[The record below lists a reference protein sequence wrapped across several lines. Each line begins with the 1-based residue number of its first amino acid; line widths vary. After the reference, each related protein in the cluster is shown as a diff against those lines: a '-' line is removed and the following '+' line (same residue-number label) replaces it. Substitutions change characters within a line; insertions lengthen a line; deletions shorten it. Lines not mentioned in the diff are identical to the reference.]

1 MRQRSF
7 GYLLFAVMCV
17 ASCGGGAYLAGG
29 IDWSAATDSLLSDT
43 AHRTTLLD
51 SLRQRLR
58 DASADTTALDAA
70 VEFGAELRDP
80 AGDRLVAEVR
90 DISRAKGYAL
100 GEAEAEYRSARIAVR
115 QHRLTEADSL
125 LGVAER
131 IIADRSGRRWD
142 VMRIKAVF
150 SRADLKRYA
159 RQPDSAL
166 VGFRNALGMA
176 QRINDAYWMASGEA
190 ALGASYLM
198 DMKFDSARVHCERC
212 VAMAQQA
219 KDLDRETS
227 CHNFLGEMYRIQERY
242 DEAIDHQQRAL
253 DLAALTGDRSREA
266 ENLYALG
273 EVYRQKDDFAR
284 ALDCYQRA
292 IHWGRV
298 MGMAQVVTLSQL
310 YTGDIHHGFAEN
322 DTALAR
328 YRAARISAQAA
339 GIPYV
344 EGLSLMHAA
353 QALAALGRTP
363 EALVDAETAFAIADS
378 MNDDELRRNARNCL
392 GEMLLASGRTEDA
405 IVQFDSAL
413 ALGRRIGT
421 ADDRFY
427 AQSMGDIAWQQGRVD
442 AARRFGEDALRTG
455 RVSDAGPLEIAQA
468 AELLFN
474 AYRSSGEGLK
484 AAEMLQLKVAM
495 MDSVYNARQLRKV
508 SNLELKAQGERLQAE
523 RERERAQ
530 EELRLASERAG
541 RNLIAVIGGALLLL
555 AIGLWSRLRYVRRTR
570 DTILRTQEQL
580 VESEKRREAS
590 EVRTR
595 IARDVHDELGS
606 EVTRITL
613 LVGESRRA
621 QIDPA
626 NKARMDEIASLT
638 REVGSSLSDIVWAV
652 DPQHDNATA
661 LVAHAEHYA
670 QRMLSSAE
678 IRVERDFGHSGADR
692 VIDPASKR
700 DLFLLLKEALNNAL
714 KYAQAKH
721 IAVQLRTDEL
731 GYRLSVQDDGV
742 GFDPA
747 IGRAGGNGLANMRA
761 RSAALGA
768 ELRIT
773 ASPGQGCSV
782 DVTGQWT

>member
-7 GYLLFAVMCV
+7 AYFFFVALFI
-17 ASCGGGAYLAGG
+17 ASCGGGTHRAGD
-29 IDWSAATDSLLSDT
+29 IDWSPVTDSLLNDT
-43 AHRTTLLD
+43 AHRTNLLD

-58 DASADTTALDAA
+58 DASADTSALDAA

-115 QHRLTEADSL
+115 HHRLAEADSL
-125 LGVAER
+125 LGAAEK
-131 IIADRSGRRWD
+131 IIADRSGHRWD
-142 VMRIKAVF
+142 VMRIKTVF

-166 VGFRNALGMA
+166 MGFRNALGMA
-176 QRINDAYWMASGEA
+176 QRIGDAYWMASGEA

-198 DMKFDSARVHCERC
+198 DMKFDSARAHCERC
-212 VAMAQQA
+212 VEMAQQA

-242 DEAIDHQQRAL
+242 DEAILHQQRAL

-273 EVYRQKDDFAR
+273 EIYRQKDDFAR

-292 IHWGRV
+292 IRSAQV

-310 YTGDIHHGFAEN
+310 FTGDIHHGFAEN

-328 YRAARISAQAA
+328 YRAARISAKAA
-339 GIPYV
+339 GMPYV
-344 EGLSLMHAA
+344 EGLSLIHAA
-353 QALAALGRTP
+353 RALSALGRIP
-363 EALVDAETAFAIADS
+363 EALADAHAAFAIADS
-378 MNDDELRRNARNCL
+378 MDNDELRRNARNCR
-392 GEMLLASGRTEDA
+392 GEMLLASGRTADA
-405 IVQFDSAL
+405 IIQFDSAL

-421 ADDRFY
+421 ADERFY
-427 AQSMGDIAWQQGRVD
+427 AQSMGDIAWRQGRVD
-442 AARRFGEDALRTG
+442 EALRQGENALRAG
-455 RVSDAGPLEIAQA
+455 RASNAGPLEIAQA

-474 AYRSSGEGLK
+474 AYKSSGEGLK
-484 AAEMLQLKVAM
+484 AADMLQLKVAM

-508 SNLELKAQGERLQAE
+508 NNLELKAQGERLRAE
-523 RERERAQ
+523 REHERTQ
-530 EELRLASERAG
+530 EELRLASERAR
-541 RNLIAVIGGALLLL
+541 RNLITVIGGALLLL
-555 AIGLWSRLRYVRRTR
+555 AIGLWSRLRYMRRTR
-570 DTILRTQEQL
+570 DTILRTQQQL
-580 VESEKRREAS
+580 VESEKQREAS

-621 QIDPA
+621 QTDPA

-638 REVGSSLSDIVWAV
+638 REVGSALSDIVWAV

-661 LVAHAEHYA
+661 LVAHAEHYV
-670 QRMLSSAE
+670 QRMLSGTE
-678 IRVERDFGHSGADR
+678 LQVERYFGHTGADR
-692 VIDPASKR
+692 AIDPASKR
-700 DLFLLLKEALNNAL
+700 ELFLLLKEALNNAL
-714 KYAQAKH
+714 KYAKATH
-721 IAVQLRTDEL
+721 IKVHLRTDAS
-731 GYRLSVQDDGV
+731 GYRMLVQDDGV

-747 IGRAGGNGLANMRA
+747 VGRPGGNGLANMRA
-761 RSAALGA
+761 RSTALGA
-768 ELRIT
+768 ELLIT
-773 ASPGQGCSV
+773 ASPGNGCRV
-782 DVTGQWT
+782 DVTGQWR

>member
-1 MRQRSF
+1 MRQRSL
-7 GYLLFAVMCV
+7 GYFLFA
-17 ASCGGGAYLAGG
+17 ALFITSCGGGGYKAGG
-29 IDWSAATDSLLSDT
+29 IDWSAVTDSLLSDT

-58 DASADTTALDAA
+58 DANADTTALDAA
-70 VEFGAELRDP
+70 VEFGAELRDL

-90 DISRAKGYAL
+90 DISRTRGYAL

-115 QHRLTEADSL
+115 HHRLVEADSL
-125 LGVAER
+125 LRAAES
-131 IIADRSGRRWD
+131 IIADRAGRQWD
-142 VMRIKAVF
+142 VMRIKTVF
-150 SRADLKRYA
+150 SRSDLKRYA

-198 DMKFDSARVHCERC
+198 DMKFDSARAHCERC
-212 VAMAQQA
+212 VEMAQRA
-219 KDLDRETS
+219 KDHDRETS

-242 DEAIDHQQRAL
+242 DEAIHHQQRAL

-292 IHWGRV
+292 IHWGQV

-322 DTALAR
+322 DTALAQ
-328 YRAARISAQAA
+328 YRAARISAKAA
-339 GIPYV
+339 GMPYV
-344 EGLSLMHAA
+344 EGLSLIHAA
-353 QALAALGRTP
+353 RALSALDRAP
-363 EALVDAETAFAIADS
+363 EALSDAGTALALADS
-378 MNDDELRRNARNCL
+378 MDNDELRRNARNCL
-392 GEMLLASGRTEDA
+392 GEMLLASGRAANA

-421 ADDRFY
+421 ADERFY
-427 AQSMGDIAWQQGRVD
+427 AQSMGDIAWRQGR
-442 AARRFGEDALRTG
+442 AAEARQYGEEALRTG
-455 RVSDAGPLEIAQA
+455 RASNAGPLEIAKA

-474 AYRSSGEGLK
+474 AYKSSGEGLK
-484 AAEMLQLKVAM
+484 AADMLQLKVAM
-495 MDSVYNARQLRKV
+495 MDSVYNARQLRRV
-508 SNLELKAQGERLQAE
+508 NNLELRAQRDRLQAE
-523 RERERAQ
+523 RENERTQ
-530 EELRLASERAG
+530 EELRLASERG
-541 RNLIAVIGGALLLL
+541 RKNLIAVIGGALLLL
-555 AIGLWSRLRYVRRTR
+555 AIGLWSRLRYMRRTR

-621 QIDPA
+621 QTDPA

-678 IRVERDFGHSGADR
+678 VRVERDFGHSGADR

-714 KYAQAKH
+714 KYAQATH
-721 IAVQLRTDEL
+721 IAVRLRTDDQ
-731 GYRLSVQDDGV
+731 GYRMSVQDDGV

-761 RSAALGA
+761 RCAALGA

-773 ASPGQGCSV
+773 ASPGQGCGV
-782 DVTGQWT
+782 NVIGRWR

>member
-1 MRQRSF
+1 MRQRSI
-7 GYLLFAVMCV
+7 GYFLFAAVLI
-17 ASCGGGAYLAGG
+17 ASCEDGAYKAGG
-29 IDWSAATDSLLSDT
+29 IDWSPVTDSLLNDT

-51 SLRQRLR
+51 SLRQRLG
-58 DASADTTALDAA
+58 DAIADTTALDAA

-115 QHRLTEADSL
+115 HHRLTIADSL

-131 IIADRSGRRWD
+131 IIAERLGRRWD
-142 VMRIKAVF
+142 VMRIKTVF

-166 VGFRNALGMA
+166 MGFRNSLGMA
-176 QRINDAYWMASGEA
+176 QRIGDAYWMASGEA

-198 DMKFDSARVHCERC
+198 DMKFDSARAHCERC
-212 VAMAQQA
+212 VVMAQQA

-242 DEAIDHQQRAL
+242 DEAIHHQQRAL

-273 EVYRQKDDFAR
+273 EIHRQKDDFAR

-292 IHWGRV
+292 IHWGQV

-310 YTGDIHHGFAEN
+310 FTGDIHHGFAEN

-328 YRAARISAQAA
+328 YRAARISAKTA
-339 GIPYV
+339 GMPYV
-344 EGLSLMHAA
+344 EGLSLIHAA
-353 QALAALGRTP
+353 RALSALGRTG
-363 EALVDAETAFAIADS
+363 EALAEAETAFALADS
-378 MNDDELRRNARNCL
+378 MDNDELRRNARNCL
-392 GEMLLASGRTEDA
+392 GEMLLANGRTTDA

-421 ADDRFY
+421 ADERFY
-427 AQSMGDIAWQQGRVD
+427 AQSMGDIAWRQGR
-442 AARRFGEDALRTG
+442 AAEARRYGEEALRTG
-455 RVSDAGPLEIAQA
+455 RASNAGPLEVAQA

-474 AYRSSGEGLK
+474 AYKSSGEGLK
-484 AAEMLQLKVAM
+484 AADMLQLKVAM

-530 EELRLASERAG
+530 EELRLASERSR
-541 RNLIAVIGGALLLL
+541 RNLIAVVGGALLLL
-555 AIGLWSRLRYVRRTR
+555 AIGLWSRLRYVRRAR
-570 DTILRTQEQL
+570 DTIVRTQQQL

-621 QIDPA
+621 QTDPD
-626 NKARMDEIASLT
+626 NKSRMDEIASLT
-638 REVGSSLSDIVWAV
+638 REVGSALSDIVWAV

-661 LVAHAEHYA
+661 LVAHAEHFT

-678 IRVERDFGHSGADR
+678 VRVERDFGHSGADR

-714 KYAQAKH
+714 KYAQAMH
-721 IAVQLRTDEL
+721 IAVRLRTDEQ
-731 GYRLSVQDDGV
+731 GYRMSVQDDGV
-742 GFDPA
+742 GFDPS

-761 RSAALGA
+761 RGASLGA
-768 ELRIT
+768 ELHIT
-773 ASPGQGCSV
+773 SSPGHGCRV
-782 DVTGQWT
+782 EVNGQWR